1 MPSVATPGYGSVVP
15 NAPKTPARQMRISD
29 ADWNDFD
36 ALAKVMGADRATLV
50 REYIQW
56 QLRRPG
62 VKLRERLPKEEVDK
76 LIQRPATHGE

>member
-1 MPSVATPGYGSVVP
+1 
-15 NAPKTPARQMRISD
+15 MRISD

-36 ALAKVMGADRATLV
+36 TLAKAMGTDRASLV

-62 VKLRERLPKEEVDK
+62 VKLRDRLPKETLDLLVREHKAED
-76 LIQRPATHGE
+76 R